1 MRPYRRPPFG
11 SRGSAGS
18 RRERATVDLMATGF
32 ERGTDGPRVIV
43 AAVDGSTTSLR
54 AAAYAAGLAR
64 RQAADL
70 VVVFVAT
77 ASPMANLIPAAGSA
91 MNDALHDLAADLL
104 RQVEVG
110 AAAAGINA
118 RFIQA
123 KGDPYTEISRI
134 CAKVLADAVVVG
146 ASTSTGHRLIGSIG
160 VRLVRAG
167 RWPVT
172 VVP

>member
-1 MRPYRRPPFG
+1 MG
-11 SRGSAGS
+11 
-18 RRERATVDLMATGF
+18 TGF

-43 AAVDGSTTSLR
+43 AAVDGSTTSMR

-64 RQAADL
+64 RQSAEL

-77 ASPMANLIPAAGSA
+77 ASAMANFIPAGGSA
-91 MNDALHDLAADLL
+91 LDQALHEVADDLRAQIKAATA
-104 RQVEVG
+104 RSG
-110 AAAAGINA
+110 MKA
-118 RFIQA
+118 RFIEA
-123 KGDPYTEISRI
+123 KGDAYTEISRI
-134 CAKVLADAVVVG
+134 CAVVLADAVVVG
-146 ASTSTGHRLIGSIG
+146 ASTSAGHRLVGSLG